1 MLHDSFIT
9 YERPILLLRTKFF
22 LLIYGTSIKRLGHK
36 SKGKKQGSAML
47 AYSTDREDKVRGTIS
62 TMRVSVSLGYP
73 NTEKQLKVIGLWP
86 CAFMFQDVWINQ

>member
-1 MLHDSFIT
+1 
-9 YERPILLLRTKFF
+9 
-22 LLIYGTSIKRLGHK
+22 
-36 SKGKKQGSAML
+36 ML